1 MAGGEGEYPGIV
13 AFRGERGSYNLMISG
28 YAKNAHPKIMRF
40 LLRKVCKI
48 MTG

>member
-1 MAGGEGEYPGIV
+1 
-13 AFRGERGSYNLMISG
+13 MISG

-48 MTG
+48 MAG